1 MKKEFCLMIIAVVTM
16 FAASCSSTDSYF
28 DDSSNSI
35 TNGGATGGISSSG
48 ESLSTGELATF
59 SIGIDST
66 ALSETE
72 TIPTDD
78 EDYVENNTFTSE
90 VYITFNGSSASV
102 SNSVDGV
109 TTTVSGAHVS
119 VASTA
124 KAVKY
129 ILSGYSADGSFKIQ
143 SSDKKFA
150 IELNGLTLKNPS
162 GAVINSQSGKRAY
175 IILASGTFNQLTDGT
190 SYDIPTG
197 EDMKGTIFSEGELLF
212 SGSGKLRIYANTK
225 NGIASDDYILFR
237 PGNNIYVKSAASN
250 CIKSNEGIVVKGG
263 VINCETSATASKGI
277 NTEGY
282 YEQDGGRVTAIT
294 SGGGEYDSTESDCTG
309 SAGVKSDSIF
319 IMNGG
324 ALYCKSSG
332 AGGKGI
338 SSDQAM
344 TINDGT
350 IKVICTGSTYSS
362 GTASTSPKGI
372 KSDANIT
379 INGGSTMIRTTAG
392 EGSEGLES
400 KATLHI
406 TAGTTEV
413 YAYDDAINA
422 SKAIN
427 ISGGYIYSYASNNDG
442 IDSNGTLTISGGTA
456 IAIGTTQPED
466 GFDCDNNTFT
476 ITGGTLLGLG
486 GGTSTPSSSTCKQP
500 VAIVG
505 GSSLSSG
512 SYLTLSSSDGSNIFA
527 FKVPRSYSQYTL
539 LFSNSSMSKGSSYT
553 LKSGATASGSNDF
566 NGYITGASVSG
577 GSTLASLT
585 LSSMVT
591 TSNYSGSM
599 GGGGTGGT
607 GGGGARW

>member
-1 MKKEFCLMIIAVVTM
+1 MKKEFSLLLITVATLC
-16 FAASCSSTDSYF
+16 AASCSSMDNDF
-28 DDSSNSI
+28 DMSGNNT
-35 TNGGATGGISSSG
+35 TNGGTPGGMSSSG
-48 ESLSTGELATF
+48 EALTTGELATF

-90 VYITFNGSSASV
+90 VHVTFNGSSASV

-175 IILASGTFNQLTDGT
+175 IILVSGTFNQLTDGT

-237 PGNNIYVKSAASN
+237 PGNNIYVKSGASN
-250 CIKSNEGIVVKGG
+250 CIKSNEGIIVKGG